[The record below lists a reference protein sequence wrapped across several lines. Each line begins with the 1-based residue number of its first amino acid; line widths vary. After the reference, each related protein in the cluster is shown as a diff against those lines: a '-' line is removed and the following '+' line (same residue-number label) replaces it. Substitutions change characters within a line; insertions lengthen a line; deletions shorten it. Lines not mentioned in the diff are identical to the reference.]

1 MSTIAY
7 TKSESSIRPGGS
19 GKVQT
24 ALNLGDHISR
34 LFGRIA
40 RFRDR
45 REEGGQHTTEEKLQ
59 IHPSGTG
66 ADFF

>member
-7 TKSESSIRPGGS
+7 TKSESSIRPGGR
-19 GKVQT
+19 GKDQT
-24 ALNLGDHISR
+24 TINLGDYISGI
-34 LFGRIA
+34 FGRIA

-45 REEGGQHTTEEKLQ
+45 RKEGGQHTTEEKLQ
-59 IHPSGTG
+59 IHPGSAG